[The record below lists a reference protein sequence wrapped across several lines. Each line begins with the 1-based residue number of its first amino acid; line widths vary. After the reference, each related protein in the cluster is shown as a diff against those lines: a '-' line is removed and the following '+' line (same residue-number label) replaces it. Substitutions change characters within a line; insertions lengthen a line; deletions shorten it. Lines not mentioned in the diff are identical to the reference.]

1 METIPHNSRMPFD
14 DFLHQFTELAICRLI
29 NTSLF
34 SFSKTWTEKQVTGAW
49 NSSSKR
55 AGGCLNHPDMFLLN
69 PQYRFDISKEDDA
82 VIIQL
87 SQSDVRELGQQKK
100 ELLVI
105 GFHIMRVEENRR
117 FRLHRIQSPQVTSDY
132 IKTKHIFLKATL
144 PKGRFVIIPTTFK

>member
-1 METIPHNSRMPFD
+1 MKNVSRINMESQATYQAKTQVKVFSI
-14 DFLHQFTELAICRLI
+14 EL
-29 NTSLF
+29 
-34 SFSKTWTEKQVTGAW
+34 
-49 NSSSKR
+49 
-55 AGGCLNHPDMFLLN
+55 P
-69 PQYRFDISKEDDA
+69 PRFDISNEDDA

-87 SQSDVRELGQQKK
+87 SQSDVRELGQKK

-117 FRLHRIQSPQVTSDY
+117 YRLHRIQSPQVTSDY

>member
-1 METIPHNSRMPFD
+1 MPFD

-34 SFSKTWTEKQVTGAW
+34 SFSKTWSEKQVTGAW
-49 NSSSKR
+49 NSSGKR
-55 AGGCLNHPDMFLLN
+55 AGGCLNHPETFLFN
-69 PQYRFDISKEDDA
+69 PQYRFDISKEDDG

-87 SQSDVRELGQQKK
+87 SQSDVRELGQKK

-117 FRLHRIQSPQVTSDY
+117 YRLHRIQSPQVTSEY

>member
-1 METIPHNSRMPFD
+1 MPFD
-14 DFLHQFTELAICRLI
+14 DFLHQFSELAICRVI

-34 SFSKTWTEKQVTGAW
+34 SFSKTWSERQVTGAW
-49 NSSSKR
+49 TSAGQR
-55 AGGCLNHPDMFLLN
+55 AGGCLNHPETFLDN
-69 PQYRFDISKEDDA
+69 PQYRFDISKDD
-82 VIIQL
+82 VQVVVQL
-87 SQSDVRELGQQKK
+87 SQSDVRELDGKTV

-132 IKTKHIFLKATL
+132 IKTKHIFLKTTL